1 MLPDP
6 LHPALVHFPIALA
19 VLLPLAALAAL
30 VAIRGGTKPLGAW
43 TVVVAL
49 SGLLTV
55 SAWLA
60 VQTGEAQEEVV
71 EEIVPRSAI
80 HGHEESGEQF
90 LWLSVAALLVT
101 TVGLATGRAGR
112 VGRMAGAAMAVVLL
126 VAGVRVGD
134 SGGELVYEHGAANA
148 YVDGSH
154 RGGHSVESEDREESE
169 THASVLGNR

>member
-19 VLLPLAALAAL
+19 VLLPLAALVAL
-30 VAIRGGTKPLGAW
+30 VAIRRGTSPLGAW
-43 TVVVAL
+43 TMVVAL

-60 VQTGEAQEEVV
+60 VQSGEAQEEVV
-71 EEIVPRSAI
+71 EEIVPESAI
-80 HGHEESGEQF
+80 HGHEEAAERF

-101 TVGLATGRAGR
+101 TVGLTTGRAGR
-112 VGRMAGAAMAVVLL
+112 AGRLAGAAMAVVLL

-148 YVDGSH
+148 YLDGPA
-154 RGGHSVESEDREESE
+154 GAADSEEAEGREDAE
-169 THASVLGNR
+169 THTAALGNP